1 MNSFASLFKKMYFQ
15 NEKNFDEITNKLI
28 HNKLI
33 TLLENNVLDEID
45 DWDFINQE
53 KLENDIALIANGL
66 MTESL
71 DENEEIR
78 KNNY

>member
-1 MNSFASLFKKMYFQ
+1 MYFQ

-33 TLLENNVLDEID
+33 TLLKNNVLDEID
-45 DWDFINQE
+45 DCDFINQE